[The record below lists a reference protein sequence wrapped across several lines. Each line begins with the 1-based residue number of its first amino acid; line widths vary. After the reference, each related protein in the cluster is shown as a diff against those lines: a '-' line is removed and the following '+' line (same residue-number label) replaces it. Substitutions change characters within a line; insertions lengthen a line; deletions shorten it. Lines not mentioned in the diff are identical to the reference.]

1 MNIIEFCDSNEVI
14 IEIYYNDSFIQI
26 LKQSLFTYVKEH
38 QLNYWVDDF
47 YDPKES
53 DGHGQLTGY
62 HNFEQYFELP
72 FEHIENDII
81 KYLNQK

>member
-1 MNIIEFCDSNEVI
+1 MNMIEYCDSNEVV

-26 LKQSLFTYVKEH
+26 LKKSLFTYVKEH

-53 DGHGQLTGY
+53 DGHGQATGY
-62 HNFEQYFELP
+62 YNFEQYFELP
-72 FEHIENDII
+72 FEQIENDII